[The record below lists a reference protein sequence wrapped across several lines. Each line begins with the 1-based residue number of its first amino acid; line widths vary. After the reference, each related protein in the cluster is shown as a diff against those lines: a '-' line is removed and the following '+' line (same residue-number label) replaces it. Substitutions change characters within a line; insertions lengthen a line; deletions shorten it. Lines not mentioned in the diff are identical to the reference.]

1 MPQII
6 VPGFEQT
13 PIEWTREYW
22 NTRRLLRALW
32 LFVTLGTLI
41 ALAGAPLF
49 FFVGLVTPFPS
60 RGACLGAVGPTR
72 HTDDVLCCV
81 V

>member
-1 MPQII
+1 MRANYFGLPPLA

-32 LFVTLGTLI
+32 LFVTFGTLI
-41 ALAGAPLF
+41 ALTG
-49 FFVGLVTPFPS
+49 
-60 RGACLGAVGPTR
+60 TR
-72 HTDDVLCCV
+72 LL
-81 V
+81 